1 MKYTYTPALK
11 AFMKTVNRPY
21 NEGYRICDN
30 IAAIGKI
37 EMLIQNGLIED
48 SDFGKENEYES
59 ICSCGC
65 LKSRGFK
72 CDFCGGENEALCL

>member
-11 AFMKTVNRPY
+11 AFMKRIGKSHAD
-21 NEGYRICDN
+21 GYRICDN

-37 EMLIQNGLIED
+37 EMLIQNGLIEA
-48 SDFGKENEYES
+48 SDFDKENEFET

-65 LKSRGFK
+65 LKTRSFK
-72 CDFCGGENEALCL
+72 CDFCGGEK